1 MCLQVAAR
9 ELGTLPGRDLLW
21 AQPSERPREE
31 GLTTH
36 FTDGTAEAAQ
46 LIQVGQAPLGRSDSG
61 PRLVLLPTQVP
72 ALIGLRR
79 IEVRVEGD
87 IGDPRLRETSQGI
100 PSSLSAAQRLQTS
113 ELETGGR
120 ALANGSIQP

>member
-1 MCLQVAAR
+1 MKTKTEEEGPAKGQVCRQVAAR

-21 AQPSERPREE
+21 DQPSERPWEE

-72 ALIGLRR
+72 ALTGLKR

-87 IGDPRLRETSQGI
+87 IRDPRLRETG
-100 PSSLSAAQRLQTS
+100 
-113 ELETGGR
+113 
-120 ALANGSIQP
+120 